1 MHCLDATFVI
11 DFLAGDP
18 EAVEKAREWSEAGE
32 PLAVPAPV
40 VAETLLGA
48 YFRGGRHLRDA
59 LALLDTLET
68 LPVDDRTA
76 GEAGRMGA
84 EQLRRGVAVSL
95 VDLLIAA
102 ASKWSQAILVTRD
115 AVFAQIPGLA
125 VESY

>member
-1 MHCLDATFVI
+1 MHCLDATFII
-11 DFLAGDP
+11 DFLAGDQA
-18 EAVEKAREWSEAGE
+18 AVGKAREWTEVGE

-40 VAETLLGA
+40 LAETLLGA
-48 YFRGGRHLRDA
+48 YFRGGPYLRDA
-59 LALLDTLET
+59 LAFLDVLEV
-68 LPVDDRTA
+68 LPVEDQVA

-84 EQLRRGVAVSL
+84 EQLHRGVSVSL

-102 ASKWSQAILVTRD
+102 ASKLSGSILVTRD